1 MPKKNDSMDD
11 VFDKVIGTAVLK
23 HNDNSDD
30 KDVVKAI
37 NVYNVPR
44 IWINILKENGYTFAG
59 FAKMAIHE
67 KLKELKLI

>member
-1 MPKKNDSMDD
+1 MSKKNNSMDD
-11 VFDKVIGTAVLK
+11 VFNKVTGSAVLK
-23 HNDNSDD
+23 HNDNDNN
-30 KDVVKAI
+30 DVVKAI

-44 IWINILKENGYTFAG
+44 LWINVLKENGYTFAG

>member
-1 MPKKNDSMDD
+1 MSKKNNSMDD
-11 VFDKVIGTAVLK
+11 VFNKVTGSAVLK
-23 HNDNSDD
+23 HNDNDNN
-30 KDVVKAI
+30 DVVKAI

-44 IWINILKENGYTFAG
+44 LWVNALKENGYTFAG